1 MTTTERQAGKESSG
15 QRVADWF
22 DGRLGTHSLGK
33 KYLRKVF
40 PDHWSF
46 LLGEI
51 CLYSF
56 VILILTGVYLTLFF
70 HPSMNE
76 VTYHGSYVPLN
87 GVRMS
92 EAYASTL
99 DISFDVRGGLLIR
112 QIHHWAALIFI
123 AGMLM
128 HMMRHFFTG
137 SFRRPREVNWL
148 FGWTLLFL
156 GLFEGLFGY
165 SLPDDLL
172 SGTGMRFVDGA
183 ILSVPIV
190 GTYLSFFLFG
200 GEFPG
205 HDIIGRFYSLHIL
218 VIPGIMA
225 ALVVAHLILVV
236 YHKHTQFPGPG
247 KTERNVVGA
256 PFMPVYMAKAGGFFF
271 LVFGVIA
278 LISAVASINPVWS
291 YGPYRADQVSTGAQP
306 DWYLGFAEGLV
317 RIMPG
322 WEINIAGHT
331 LVLGVLIPIVVFPLL
346 LIFIGVYPFLESWIT
361 GDKRE
366 HHLLDR
372 PRNRPIRTSIGT
384 AWISIYLIL
393 LAGGGNDIV
402 ATRFHLSINTVT
414 WAVRIALFV
423 VPVIVFVAT
432 RRICLGLQLRDRELV
447 LHGRETGVIKRLPH
461 GEYVELH
468 RPLSPAELH
477 TLTQHEQPRP
487 LELGPAEDENGVPSP
502 NRRMPMLRLR
512 ARLSRALYGEGTQVA
527 KPTAEEYREAHRSNE
542 HPAVERPI
550 AENPASEQQA
560 AEHHAVE
567 QPSEKRQ
574 MREHQVSGR
583 QVSEA
588 GPPDG

>member
-137 SFRRPREVNWL
+137 SFRKPREVNWL

-346 LIFIGVYPFLESWIT
+346 LIFIGAYPFLESWIT

-487 LELGPAEDENGVPSP
+487 LEIGPAEDENGVPSP
-502 NRRMPMLRLR
+502 NRRMPLLRLR

-542 HPAVERPI
+542 HPAAVERPI
-550 AENPASEQQA
+550 AENPASEQP
-560 AEHHAVE
+560 AVE
-567 QPSEKRQ
+567 QPPEESE
-574 MREHQVSGR
+574 MRDHQVSGR